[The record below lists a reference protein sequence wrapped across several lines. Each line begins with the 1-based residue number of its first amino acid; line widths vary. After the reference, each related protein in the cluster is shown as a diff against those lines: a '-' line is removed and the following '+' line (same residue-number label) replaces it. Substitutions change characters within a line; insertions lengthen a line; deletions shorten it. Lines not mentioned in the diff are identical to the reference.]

1 MVTCV
6 VLFHLIFF
14 KELATSGNP
23 LKNTVNGHLFLK
35 SCASDVICKHIFST
49 NKTSTFLIFK
59 QILYETFI
67 ITRGQLRQEKKYFNV
82 IFDAICYAFW
92 RLILISM
99 VNENYAFF
107 PLFYLRNWTKVSTKL
122 TVLFF
127 LKCYEK
133 YYFNKI
139 NKILIYA
146 LILINEM
153 KVLHIVVCINRS
165 CIHLIV

>member
-1 MVTCV
+1 MVTLCGLV
-6 VLFHLIFF
+6 PSYFFF

-99 VNENYAFF
+99 VDENYAFF
-107 PLFYLRNWTKVSTKL
+107 PSF
-122 TVLFF
+122 
-127 LKCYEK
+127 
-133 YYFNKI
+133 I
-139 NKILIYA
+139 
-146 LILINEM
+146 
-153 KVLHIVVCINRS
+153 
-165 CIHLIV
+165 

>member
-107 PLFYLRNWTKVSTKL
+107 PPLLFKKL
-122 TVLFF
+122 NKGL
-127 LKCYEK
+127 Y
-133 YYFNKI
+133 KI
-139 NKILIYA
+139 NCTL
-146 LILINEM
+146 LFEM
-153 KVLHIVVCINRS
+153 L
-165 CIHLIV
+165 

>member
-1 MVTCV
+1 MWSCSI
-6 VLFHLIFF
+6 LFFF

-82 IFDAICYAFW
+82 IFDAICYAFG

-107 PLFYLRNWTKVSTKL
+107 PLFYLRNWIKVSTKL

-146 LILINEM
+146 LILINEI
-153 KVLHIVVCINRS
+153 KVFHIVVCINRS